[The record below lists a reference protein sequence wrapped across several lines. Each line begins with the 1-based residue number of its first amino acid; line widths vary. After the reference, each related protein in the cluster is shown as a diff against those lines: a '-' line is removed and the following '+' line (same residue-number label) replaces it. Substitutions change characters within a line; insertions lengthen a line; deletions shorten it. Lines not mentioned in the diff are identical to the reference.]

1 MFVNMRLAISGG
13 IHLWMRAGQLLM
25 VDGKALDADGL
36 VVQVWWARFHVPSN
50 LHASTV
56 DRRDSV
62 QGSRQRLIGDSESVR
77 LQAAYG

>member
-36 VVQVWWARFHVPSN
+36 VVQVWWARFHVQSN
-50 LHASTV
+50 LNASTV

-62 QGSRQRLIGDSESVR
+62 QERRQRLIGDSESIR
-77 LQAAYG
+77 LQAADG